1 MTMILLLLM
10 MMMML
15 MLMLMMICQVFEKS
29 LGAAVPPPSPW
40 SIDPGC
46 CASPR
51 PKHRGSLSS

>member
-1 MTMILLLLM
+1 MTMILLLMLLLLLM
-10 MMMML
+10 
-15 MLMLMMICQVFEKS
+15 MMICQVFEKS